1 MPLPRKTSDLIPKLG
16 LIPHPEGGFFVETH
30 RSGSIPM
37 SSKGQTNLAVP
48 DPSNGDLVVESNVVP
63 VDSEDA
69 TIPITSTTQE
79 KCRTTLRRGSNRPD
93 GDERRNALTSIYW
106 VPTIQSPMLMLAT
119 NCSDHVHYYQ
129 GGLSFVYYLLDATVA
144 EPCLERVVLGP
155 NLERGEKL
163 QVCVRGGTWKCGEV
177 LLPGSAGGVGG
188 DDDGNDDGQQGYEY
202 TIIGEAVAPG
212 FDFHDF
218 TWITEQKIQE
228 VVCSSLPSPAAA
240 AVDIRKT
247 LLKYVF
253 GAAAKIEVE
262 GNTVNEASEFYEEG
276 KVQEDRTKERS

>member
-1 MPLPRKTSDLIPKLG
+1 MPLPHKTSDLIPKLG

-48 DPSNGDLVVESNVVP
+48 DSSNGDLVVESNVVP
-63 VDSEDA
+63 VDTED
-69 TIPITSTTQE
+69 TTTTSPAN
-79 KCRTTLRRGSNRPD
+79 KKRRTTFRRGSNRPD

-106 VPTIQSPMLMLAT
+106 VPTVQSPMLMLAT

-129 GGLSFVYYLLDATVA
+129 GGLSFAYYLLDPAVV

-163 QVCVRGGTWKCGEV
+163 QVCVRGGMWKCGEV
-177 LLPGSAGGVGG
+177 LLPDG
-188 DDDGNDDGQQGYEY
+188 DGNDDGQQGYEY
-202 TIIGEAVAPG
+202 SIIGEAVAPG

-218 TWITEQKIQE
+218 EWITEKKIQE
-228 VVCSSLPSPAAA
+228 VVCSSLPSPTAA

-253 GAAAKIEVE
+253 WAAAKIEGE

-276 KVQEDRTKERS
+276 KQQENRTKERS